1 MSKKFS
7 FTYKYWKLNWEASYL
22 CFFSTKS
29 RGLSKRMTF
38 DVFLQNRIRWIYSS
52 QEDSHDRISRKASI
66 SDFRDSRLPVESPF
80 QRLAT
85 RNIDRL
91 SILTTKNSNKRQLSS
106 VILYMEK
113 FLIGIDADVQMTI
126 TELRQSLKFYNNSPD
141 IFNVKF
147 FVKEKER
154 EINFNDFSWFL

>member
-7 FTYKYWKLNWEASYL
+7 FTSKYWKLNWQASYL
-22 CFFSTKS
+22 RFFSTKS

-85 RNIDRL
+85 QNIDRH
-91 SILTTKNSNKRQLSS
+91 SILTTKNSNRRQLSS
-106 VILYMEK
+106 VILYIEK

-126 TELRQSLKFYNNSPD
+126 TELRQWLKFYNNSPD

-147 FVKEKER
+147 FVKRKER
-154 EINFNDFSWFL
+154 EINFND

>member
-7 FTYKYWKLNWEASYL
+7 FTSKYWKLNRQASYL
-22 CFFSTKS
+22 RFFSTKS

-66 SDFRDSRLPVESPF
+66 SDFRDSRLLVESPF

-85 RNIDRL
+85 QNIDRH
-91 SILTTKNSNKRQLSS
+91 SILTTKNSNRRQLSS
-106 VILYMEK
+106 VILYTEK
-113 FLIGIDADVQMTI
+113 FLIGIDADVQTTI
-126 TELRQSLKFYNNSPD
+126 TELRQWLKFYNNSSD
-141 IFNVKF
+141 IFNVLKF
-147 FVKEKER
+147 FVKGKKR
-154 EINFNDFSWFL
+154 EINFND

>member
-7 FTYKYWKLNWEASYL
+7 FTSKYWKLNWQASNL
-22 CFFSTKS
+22 RFFSTKS

-85 RNIDRL
+85 QNIDRH
-91 SILTTKNSNKRQLSS
+91 SILTTKNSNRRQLSS
-106 VILYMEK
+106 VTLYMEK
-113 FLIGIDADVQMTI
+113 FLIAIDADVQMTI
-126 TELRQSLKFYNNSPD
+126 TELRRWLKFYNNSPD
-141 IFNVKF
+141 IFNVRF
-147 FVKEKER
+147 FVKGKER
-154 EINFNDFSWFL
+154 EINFND